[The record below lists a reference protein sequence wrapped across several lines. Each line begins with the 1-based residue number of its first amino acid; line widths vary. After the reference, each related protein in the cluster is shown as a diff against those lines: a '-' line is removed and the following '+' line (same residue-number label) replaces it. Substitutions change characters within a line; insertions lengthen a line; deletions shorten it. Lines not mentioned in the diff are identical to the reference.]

1 MAPHS
6 STLAWK
12 IPWMEEP
19 GGPKSMGSLRV
30 GQDSVT
36 SLSLFT
42 FLHWRRKWQP
52 TPVFLPGESQGQ
64 GSLVGCRLWGH
75 RVRHDWGDLA
85 AAGKMIIRLGL
96 PRKVPI
102 FIYHL
107 SVLIKNS
114 SPFTSQNCLSLDNKL
129 CINLGWW
136 DPVFSCG
143 YAQRKGKWL
152 WPSHF
157 VDLMFLM
164 CKMKLY
170 VKLEYFNQ
178 YWYFV
183 NLTVIH
189 RLCILFCKITS
200 KVYQHV
206 NVLEAHSEKRWV
218 CKAGWGP
225 QSILMNHCDAAMLQL
240 YMLSWTIHSLRPGNI
255 SDSTL

>member
-1 MAPHS
+1 MYIIFFQLFILCRSIADYGEGNGTPLQYSCLENPMDGGAWWATVHGVAKSRTRLSDFTFTFHFPALEKEMATHS
-6 STLAWK
+6 SVLAWR
-12 IPWMEEP
+12 IPGMGEP
-19 GGPKSMGSLRV
+19 RGLLSMGSHRV
-30 GQDSVT
+30 G
-36 SLSLFT
+36 
-42 FLHWRRKWQP
+42 
-52 TPVFLPGESQGQ
+52 
-64 GSLVGCRLWGH
+64 
-75 RVRHDWGDLA
+75 HDWSNLA

-129 CINLGWW
+129 CVNLGWW

-143 YAQRKGKWL
+143 YAQRNGKWL

-170 VKLEYFNQ
+170 VTTDYHVIFQLEYFNQ

-200 KVYQHV
+200 KVLPTCQC
-206 NVLEAHSEKRWV
+206 S
-218 CKAGWGP
+218 WGTFWEE
-225 QSILMNHCDAAMLQL
+225 M
-240 YMLSWTIHSLRPGNI
+240 SL
-255 SDSTL
+255 